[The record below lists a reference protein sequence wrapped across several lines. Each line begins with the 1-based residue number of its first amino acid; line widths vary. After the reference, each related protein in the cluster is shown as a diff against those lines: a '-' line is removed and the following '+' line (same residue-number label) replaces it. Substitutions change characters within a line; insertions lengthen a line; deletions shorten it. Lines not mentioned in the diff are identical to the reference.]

1 MHDLHY
7 STDGFVLFCLVL
19 LHPHIKT
26 TKDCRMSAFL
36 FFLLTFLCWTSNIP
50 WTSLLDFLME
60 RRLLLKTRRVENLT
74 VGIFEKVS
82 AFYAVVSSRKTNT
95 LFMTLSHMLNNQQNN
110 GCYSADFSS
119 FFLSGSALAEGS
131 VKPLVFPAR

>member
-95 LFMTLSHMLNNQQNN
+95 LFINLESHAQRPTKQWLLFRRLLFLIWWHHRRRISKAIRVS
-110 GCYSADFSS
+110 C
-119 FFLSGSALAEGS
+119 FF
-131 VKPLVFPAR
+131 